1 MKNKVDFIDKKTV
14 FSHVLRTYR
23 NASGNG
29 IFTPAGIPTG
39 FFDLDYKL
47 RGLQRGDLILLAGR
61 AFMGKTALA
70 LSISRYIAEKEKKAV
85 AYFSP
90 RISGEQIATR
100 LLSMDAQVKI
110 YDLAVGNVNK
120 DDWLRLKNSA
130 GHIADAPL
138 YIDDSPCITIDEM
151 RAKCLKFKKKNGLDL
166 IVVDSL
172 QFVAP
177 DKKCAHHST
186 AWIKRYIISSLKK
199 LAVEM
204 DCPVM
209 VISKLSEPADQ
220 EENKRPEITDL
231 RISNFTAQYAD
242 VILFMYLVQ
251 RNGRKSEA
259 ADQLTDIIIDKNRS
273 GKDGVIKLKEE
284 PDYARFVNYR

>member
-14 FSHVLRTYR
+14 FSHVLKTYR
-23 NASGNG
+23 DTSGSS

-39 FFDLDYKL
+39 FFDLDYML

-70 LSISRYIAEKEKKAV
+70 LSISRYIAAKENKAV
-85 AYFSP
+85 AYFSQ

-110 YDLAVGNVNK
+110 YDLAAGKVDK
-120 DDWLRLKNSA
+120 DARLRLKNSA
-130 GHIADAPL
+130 GVIADAPL
-138 YIDDSPCITIDEM
+138 YIDDSPCITVDEM
-151 RAKCLKFKKKNGLDL
+151 RAKCLELKKKTGLDL

-177 DKKCAHHST
+177 DKKCAHHSA

-199 LAVEM
+199 LAVETN
-204 DCPVM
+204 CPVV
-209 VISKLSEPADQ
+209 VISKLPEPADL
-220 EENKRPEITDL
+220 EENKYPEITDL
-231 RISNFTAQYAD
+231 RSSDFTAQYAD
-242 VILFMYLVQ
+242 VILFMYREQ
-251 RNGRKSEA
+251 GNGRKSEA
-259 ADQLTDIIIDKNRS
+259 ADQLTDIIIAKNRS

-284 PDYARFVNYR
+284 LDYARFVNYR

>member
-14 FSHVLRTYR
+14 FGHVLRRYR
-23 NASGNG
+23 DTSGSS

-47 RGLQRGDLILLAGR
+47 RGLQMGDLILLAGR

-70 LSISRYIAEKEKKAV
+70 LSISRYIAEKENKAV

-110 YDLAVGNVNK
+110 YDMAAGKVNK
-120 DDWLRLKNSA
+120 DERLRLKISA
-130 GHIADAPL
+130 GYIADAPL
-138 YIDDSPCITIDEM
+138 YIDDSPCITVDEM
-151 RAKCLKFKKKNGLDL
+151 RAKCLKYKKKNGLDL
-166 IVVDSL
+166 IVVDGL

-177 DKKCAHHST
+177 DKKCTHHSAVWT
-186 AWIKRYIISSLKK
+186 KRYIISSLKK

-204 DCPVM
+204 DCPVV
-209 VISKLSEPADQ
+209 VISKLPEPADP

-231 RISNFTAQYAD
+231 RISDFTAQYAD
-242 VILFMYLVQ
+242 VILFMYREQ
-251 RNGRKSEA
+251 GNGRKSEA
-259 ADQLTDIIIDKNRS
+259 ADQLTDIIIAKNRS

>member
-1 MKNKVDFIDKKTV
+1 MKNRADFIDKKTV
-14 FSHVLRTYR
+14 FSHVLRRYR
-23 NASGNG
+23 DTSGSS

-47 RGLQRGDLILLAGR
+47 RGLQRGDLILLVGR
-61 AFMGKTALA
+61 TFMGKTALA
-70 LSISRYIAEKEKKAV
+70 LSISRYIAEKENKAV

-110 YDLAVGNVNK
+110 YDLAAGKVDN
-120 DDWLRLKNSA
+120 DERLRLKNSA
-130 GHIADAPL
+130 GLIANAPL

-151 RAKCLKFKKKNGLDL
+151 RAKCLEIKKKNGLDL

-172 QFVAP
+172 QFIAP
-177 DKKCAHHST
+177 DKNCAHHSA

-204 DCPVM
+204 DCPVV
-209 VISKLSEPADQ
+209 VISKLPEPADL

-231 RISNFTAQYAD
+231 RISGFTAQYAD
-242 VILFMYLVQ
+242 VILFMYREQ
-251 RNGRKSEA
+251 GNGRKSEA
-259 ADQLTDIIIDKNRS
+259 ADQLTDIIIAKNRS
-273 GKDGVIKLKEE
+273 GKDGVVKLKDDF
-284 PDYARFVNYR
+284 DYARFVNYR

>member
-1 MKNKVDFIDKKTV
+1 MKSKADFIDKRTV
-14 FSHVLRTYR
+14 FSHVLKTYR
-23 NASGNG
+23 DTSGSS

-70 LSISRYIAEKEKKAV
+70 LSISRYVAEKENKAV

-110 YDLAVGNVNK
+110 YDLAAGKVNK

-130 GHIADAPL
+130 GHIANAPL
-138 YIDDSPCITIDEM
+138 YIDDSPCITVDEM
-151 RAKCLKFKKKNGLDL
+151 RAKCLKFKKKIGLDL

-177 DKKCAHHST
+177 DKKCAHHSA

-204 DCPVM
+204 DCPVV
-209 VISKLSEPADQ
+209 VISKLPEPADL
-220 EENKRPEITDL
+220 EGNKRPEITDL
-231 RISNFTAQYAD
+231 RISDFTAQYAD
-242 VILFMYLVQ
+242 VILFLYREQV
-251 RNGRKSEA
+251 NGRKSEA
-259 ADQLTDIIIDKNRS
+259 ADQLTDIIIAKNRS
-273 GKDGVIKLKEE
+273 GKDGVVKLKDDF
-284 PDYARFVNYR
+284 DYARFVNYR

>member
-14 FSHVLRTYR
+14 FSHVLKTYR
-23 NASGNG
+23 DTSGSS

-39 FFDLDYKL
+39 FFDLDYML

-70 LSISRYIAEKEKKAV
+70 LSISRYIAAKENKAV
-85 AYFSP
+85 AYFSQ

-110 YDLAVGNVNK
+110 YDLAAGKVDK
-120 DDWLRLKNSA
+120 DARLRLKNSA
-130 GHIADAPL
+130 GVIADAPL
-138 YIDDSPCITIDEM
+138 YIDDSPCITVDEM
-151 RAKCLKFKKKNGLDL
+151 RAKCLELKKKTGLDL
-166 IVVDSL
+166 IVVESL

-177 DKKCAHHST
+177 DKKCAHHSA

-204 DCPVM
+204 DCPVV
-209 VISKLSEPADQ
+209 VISKVPEPADL

-231 RISNFTAQYAD
+231 RISDFTAQYAD
-242 VILFMYLVQ
+242 VILFMYREQ
-251 RNGRKSEA
+251 GNGRKSEA
-259 ADQLTDIIIDKNRS
+259 ADQLTDIIIAKNRS

>member
-1 MKNKVDFIDKKTV
+1 MKSKADFIDKRTV
-14 FSHVLRTYR
+14 FSHVLKTYR
-23 NASGNG
+23 DTSGSS
-29 IFTPAGIPTG
+29 IFIPAGIPTG

-47 RGLQRGDLILLAGR
+47 CGLQRGDLILLAGR

-70 LSISRYIAEKEKKAV
+70 LSICRYIAEKENKAV

-110 YDLAVGNVNK
+110 YDLAAGKVNK
-120 DDWLRLKNSA
+120 DDWLRLKKSA
-130 GHIADAPL
+130 GVIADAPL
-138 YIDDSPCITIDEM
+138 YINDSPYITAGEM
-151 RAKCLKFKKKNGLDL
+151 RSKCLELKKKTGLDL

-177 DKKCAHHST
+177 DKKCTHHSA

-204 DCPVM
+204 DCPVV
-209 VISKLSEPADQ
+209 VIAKLPELINL

-231 RISNFTAQYAD
+231 RISDFTAQYAD
-242 VILFMYLVQ
+242 VILFMYREQ
-251 RNGRKSEA
+251 KNGRKSEA
-259 ADQLTDIIIDKNRS
+259 ADQLTDIIIAKNRS
-273 GKDGVIKLKEE
+273 GKDGVVKLKEDF
-284 PDYARFVNYR
+284 DYARFVNYR

>member
-1 MKNKVDFIDKKTV
+1 MKNKADFIDKKTV
-14 FSHVLRTYR
+14 FSHLLRRYR
-23 NASGNG
+23 DTSVSS

-47 RGLQRGDLILLAGR
+47 RGLQKGDLILLAGR

-70 LSISRYIAEKEKKAV
+70 LSISRYVAEKENKAV

-110 YDLAVGNVNK
+110 YDLAAGNVNK
-120 DDWLRLKNSA
+120 DERLKLKNSA
-130 GHIADAPL
+130 GHIVDAPL
-138 YIDDSPCITIDEM
+138 YIDDSSCITVDEM
-151 RAKCLKFKKKNGLDL
+151 RAKCLKYKKKTGLDL

-177 DKKCAHHST
+177 DKKCAHHSA

-204 DCPVM
+204 DCPVV
-209 VISKLSEPADQ
+209 VISKLSEPVDL

-231 RISNFTAQYAD
+231 RISDFTAQYAD
-242 VILFMYLVQ
+242 VILFMYREQ
-251 RNGRKSEA
+251 GNGRKSGA
-259 ADQLTDIIIDKNRS
+259 ADQLTDIIIAKNRS

>member
-1 MKNKVDFIDKKTV
+1 MKSKVDFIDKRTV
-14 FSHVLRTYR
+14 FSHVLRRYR
-23 NASGNG
+23 DTSGNG

-85 AYFSP
+85 AYFIP

-100 LLSMDAQVKI
+100 LLSMDAKVKI
-110 YDLAVGNVNK
+110 YDLAAGKVDK
-120 DDWLRLKNSA
+120 DARLRLKNSA
-130 GHIADAPL
+130 EHIADAPL
-138 YIDDSPCITIDEM
+138 YIDDSPCITVDEM
-151 RAKCLKFKKKNGLDL
+151 RAKCLKYKKKNGLDL

-177 DKKCAHHST
+177 DKKCAHHSA

-204 DCPVM
+204 DCPVV
-209 VISKLSEPADQ
+209 VISKLPEPVNL
-220 EENKRPEITDL
+220 EENKRPEIVDL
-231 RISNFTAQYAD
+231 GLSDFTAQYAD
-242 VILFMYLVQ
+242 VILLMYREQ
-251 RNGRKSEA
+251 DNGKKSEA
-259 ADQLTDIIIDKNRS
+259 DDQLTDIIIAKNRS
-273 GKDGVIKLKEE
+273 GKDGMVKLKQDF
-284 PDYARFVNYR
+284 DYARFANYR